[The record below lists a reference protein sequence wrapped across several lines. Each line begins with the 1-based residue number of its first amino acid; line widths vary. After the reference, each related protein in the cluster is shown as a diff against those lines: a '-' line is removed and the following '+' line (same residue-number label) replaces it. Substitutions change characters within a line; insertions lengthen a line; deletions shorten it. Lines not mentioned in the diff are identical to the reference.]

1 MRSEER
7 KGGAGQE
14 YYTAAGSIVG
24 CALRHFLYSPIL
36 VVQCLVW
43 GNEEKIR
50 NSEIIRERERRQF
63 EKITAKIE
71 LWKNGVNS
79 VEE

>member
-1 MRSEER
+1 MRSQER
-7 KGGAGQE
+7 KGRGAGQE

-43 GNEEKIR
+43 GDEGK
-50 NSEIIRERERRQF
+50 
-63 EKITAKIE
+63 KIE
-71 LWKNGVNS
+71 IQK
-79 VEE
+79 